1 MPGMANPENIEPHKI
16 RSTSEARE
24 KGRAGGLRS
33 GARRRELASL
43 KEAARLI
50 LSMDSA
56 SPKHNKAM
64 ELMGLDPDERTN
76 AAAVTATMVMRAAE
90 GDVKAYEALS
100 KNMALLDSDRQAE
113 REDADPAARQAPPFD
128 LSAAIAPTFCAV
140 SRAVEAGIQE
150 VVLKGGRGS
159 AKSSYAYQKQLDV
172 FLSRP
177 DSMWLCM
184 RRYANTLRR
193 SCFANVLWAIRKRG
207 MTIGRSGEDA
217 DFTASV
223 SPMEVVYNATGQKI
237 LFSGLDDPEKLKS
250 ITFDDPRKKIEILTW
265 EEYSQFDPADVRN
278 VEYSVL
284 RADYGLEFKLF
295 NPPPDSE
302 HWANR
307 EAADKADD
315 PAVLVHHSTWRDV
328 PEEFLGARFV
338 ANAERMYRESPEAAR
353 NELDGECIELQGRV
367 FRNVEERTV
376 TDEEIAEFRWIRRGL
391 DWGYE
396 TDPWVLLDVAYD
408 RKRREL
414 VIYGEEW
421 RHHMLNAD
429 TAAVVKEHLAERGS
443 DGRPIRDEDGEPVF
457 RRDLPANEVRCD
469 IAERKSIADY
479 RAYGINAVGASKR
492 VPVADGIVWLKGRAH
507 RDRPPPRAP
516 RLPGVRPLP
525 RPPRQGGPFRRLP
538 GQGQPC
544 YRRRALRGVRPHSRP
559 RHTVRRQAMAK
570 IATEGGGWRGAA
582 ERWLQGLGYP
592 AACIETPMSG
602 FVDEWWRYYRS
613 EADFYVSELRDV
625 NGTPHTV
632 KVRSCTPARM
642 VCEDMA
648 GLIYNER
655 ASVSVAEDG
664 QAGQAAEWLAGWLAR
679 TRFDDGAPQLVQR
692 MCATGTGAWALHLRG
707 VQVVGKS
714 PGLGVS
720 PQRYDARHIAPL
732 DWDGEEC
739 TACAFVSQ
747 VAVRGELLTQVE
759 VHRPNDRGDYEI
771 MTRFFRDDGETVVP
785 DGYSGGAISTR
796 QPRKT
801 FELVTLALDNPYW
814 EGSPFGV
821 ALFDAALGAIET
833 TELAFDNIGNELV
846 LGRKMVMIPEA
857 MLRRD
862 EATGRMMLP
871 QEERLQFYVALK
883 DATVYADG
891 RSMITEYNPSLRAD
905 EDVRMLSTALQVLG
919 KRCGFGT
926 KYYAL
931 DESGGVATAKQ
942 VASDNAE
949 MMRTVHKHE
958 QIVRPAIE
966 GIVTAAASVFRSL
979 GGLAIPDIEGA
990 VNVVMGDS
998 IIQDDDSLR
1007 ERDRADVA
1015 AGLLAPW
1022 RYMVR
1027 WQGYSEDEAR
1037 EECGLADASSALPV
1051 EA

>member
-1 MPGMANPENIEPHKI
+1 
-16 RSTSEARE
+16 
-24 KGRAGGLRS
+24 
-33 GARRRELASL
+33 
-43 KEAARLI
+43 
-50 LSMDSA
+50 
-56 SPKHNKAM
+56 
-64 ELMGLDPDERTN
+64 
-76 AAAVTATMVMRAAE
+76 
-90 GDVKAYEALS
+90 
-100 KNMALLDSDRQAE
+100 
-113 REDADPAARQAPPFD
+113 
-128 LSAAIAPTFCAV
+128 
-140 SRAVEAGIQE
+140 
-150 VVLKGGRGS
+150 
-159 AKSSYAYQKQLDV
+159 
-172 FLSRP
+172 
-177 DSMWLCM
+177 
-184 RRYANTLRR
+184 
-193 SCFANVLWAIRKRG
+193 
-207 MTIGRSGEDA
+207 
-217 DFTASV
+217 
-223 SPMEVVYNATGQKI
+223 
-237 LFSGLDDPEKLKS
+237 
-250 ITFDDPRKKIEILTW
+250 
-265 EEYSQFDPADVRN
+265 
-278 VEYSVL
+278 
-284 RADYGLEFKLF
+284 
-295 NPPPDSE
+295 
-302 HWANR
+302 
-307 EAADKADD
+307 
-315 PAVLVHHSTWRDV
+315 
-328 PEEFLGARFV
+328 
-338 ANAERMYRESPEAAR
+338 
-353 NELDGECIELQGRV
+353 
-367 FRNVEERTV
+367 
-376 TDEEIAEFRWIRRGL
+376 
-391 DWGYE
+391 
-396 TDPWVLLDVAYD
+396 
-408 RKRREL
+408 
-414 VIYGEEW
+414 
-421 RHHMLNAD
+421 
-429 TAAVVKEHLAERGS
+429 
-443 DGRPIRDEDGEPVF
+443 
-457 RRDLPANEVRCD
+457 
-469 IAERKSIADY
+469 
-479 RAYGINAVGASKR
+479 
-492 VPVADGIVWLKGRAH
+492 
-507 RDRPPPRAP
+507 
-516 RLPGVRPLP
+516 
-525 RPPRQGGPFRRLP
+525 
-538 GQGQPC
+538 
-544 YRRRALRGVRPHSRP
+544 
-559 RHTVRRQAMAK
+559 MAK

-707 VQVVGKS
+707 VQAFGRS

-785 DGYSGGAISTR
+785 DGYSDGAISTR

-891 RSMITEYNPSLRAD
+891 RPMITEYNPSLRAD

-926 KYYAL
+926 KY
-931 DESGGVATAKQ
+931 
-942 VASDNAE
+942 
-949 MMRTVHKHE
+949 
-958 QIVRPAIE
+958 
-966 GIVTAAASVFRSL
+966 
-979 GGLAIPDIEGA
+979 
-990 VNVVMGDS
+990 
-998 IIQDDDSLR
+998 
-1007 ERDRADVA
+1007 
-1015 AGLLAPW
+1015 
-1022 RYMVR
+1022 
-1027 WQGYSEDEAR
+1027 
-1037 EECGLADASSALPV
+1037 
-1051 EA
+1051 